1 LETQKKRLKA
11 ISGSSPFF
19 AFSNYTTFS
28 RIQTGATVPL
38 NSSEY
43 RADRTE
49 YFEENL
55 SEILK

>member
-1 LETQKKRLKA
+1 LKA
-11 ISGSSPFF
+11 ISGSSPIF

-38 NSSEY
+38 NSSGY